1 MFILSYSRY
10 PQTFDKK
17 TLSIRI
23 KEVISNENY
32 GSKNLN
38 LDGSSTL
45 TSVLN
50 VPFIYDPTV
59 NPNLAKKD
67 NNIF

>member
-1 MFILSYSRY
+1 MFILSYSIY
-10 PQTFDKK
+10 PQTFDEK

-32 GSKNLN
+32 ASKNLN

-45 TSVLN
+45 TTVLN
-50 VPFIYDPTV
+50 IPFIYDSTV
-59 NPNLAKKD
+59 NHNLAKKG
-67 NNIF
+67 NNVF